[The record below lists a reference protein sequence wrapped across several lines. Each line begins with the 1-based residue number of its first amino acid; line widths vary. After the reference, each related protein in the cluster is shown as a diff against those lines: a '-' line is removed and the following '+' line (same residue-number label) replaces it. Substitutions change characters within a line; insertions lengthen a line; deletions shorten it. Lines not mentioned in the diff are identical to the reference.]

1 MKKGEFVKKVL
12 IPVVSVLFLVALF
25 RPLCLE
31 NGRCDYLKLWFLS
44 GIPFG
49 IHRMFLWVI
58 PKDYDIGGSMGVL
71 AINLLIGGVIGGI
84 ILIWRLLVAAIY
96 LVKAVLSG
104 ADWIIRKAAGKP
116 RRVV

>member
-12 IPVVSVLFLVALF
+12 IPVVSVLFLAALF
-25 RPLCLE
+25 RPLCME
-31 NGRCDYLKLWFLS
+31 NGTCDYLKLWFLS

-49 IHRMFLWVI
+49 IHRMFLLVI

-104 ADWIIRKAAGKP
+104 ADWIIRKATGKP